1 MSTAFYWSI
10 AGTAAG
16 LVLVGLWG
24 VLTRKNILRIA
35 LAFTVADTGA
45 NLLLVWSGYLPGR
58 TAPIIDGSIPASDIT
73 SSVVDPLPQA
83 MVLTSIVIGVAVAA
97 LFVVVGVLASRRTGS
112 ADVRRMKEL
121 RW

>member
-1 MSTAFYWSI
+1 MSTAFYWSV

-16 LVLVGLWG
+16 LILIGLWG
-24 VLTRKNILRIA
+24 VLTRKHILRIA
-35 LAFTVADTGA
+35 LAFTLADTGA

-58 TAPIIDGSIPASDIT
+58 TAPIVDGNIPASEVT
-73 SSVVDPLPQA
+73 SAVVDPLPQA

-97 LFVVVGVLASRRTGS
+97 LFVVVGVLASRRIGS

-121 RW
+121 KW

>member
-16 LVLVGLWG
+16 LILVGLWG
-24 VLTRKNILRIA
+24 VLTRTHVLRLA
-35 LAFTVADTGA
+35 LAFTLADTGA

-58 TAPIIDGSIPASDIT
+58 TAPIIDGAVPASEIT
-73 SSVVDPLPQA
+73 SAVVDPLPQA
-83 MVLTSIVIGVAVAA
+83 LVLTSIVIGVAVAA
-97 LFVVVGVLASRRTGS
+97 LFVVVGVLASRMTGS

>member
-1 MSTAFYWSI
+1 MSTVFYWSI

-16 LVLVGLWG
+16 LILVGLWG
-24 VLTRKNILRIA
+24 VLTRKHVLRIA
-35 LAFTVADTGA
+35 LAFTLADTGA
-45 NLLLVWSGYLPGR
+45 NLLLVWSGYLRGR
-58 TAPIIDGSIPASDIT
+58 TAPIVDGAVSASDIAST
-73 SSVVDPLPQA
+73 VVDPLPQA

>member
-1 MSTAFYWSI
+1 MSTAFYWTI

-24 VLTRKNILRIA
+24 VLTRRHILRIA
-35 LAFTVADTGA
+35 LAFTVADTGV

-58 TAPIIDGSIPASDIT
+58 TTPVIDDSIPVSGIASA
-73 SSVVDPLPQA
+73 VVDPLPQA
-83 MVLTSIVIGVAVAA
+83 LVLTSIVIGVAVAA
-97 LFVVVGVLASRRTGS
+97 LFVVVGVLASRRKGS

>member
-1 MSTAFYWSI
+1 MNLFYWTV

-24 VLTRKNILRIA
+24 VLSRKNVLRIG
-35 LAFTVADTGA
+35 LAFTIADTGI

-58 TAPIIDGSIPASDIT
+58 TTPIVDGAIGSVDPAFA
-73 SSVVDPLPQA
+73 VVDPLPQA
-83 MVLTSIVIGVAVAA
+83 LVLTSIVIGVAVAA
-97 LFVVVGVLASRRTGS
+97 LFVVVAVLASRRLGT

-121 RW
+121 KW

>member
-1 MSTAFYWSI
+1 MTDLLYWSL

-24 VLTRKNILRIA
+24 VLTRRNILRIA
-35 LAFTVADTGA
+35 LAFTVADTGV
-45 NLLLVWSGYLPGR
+45 NLLLVWTGYISGR
-58 TAPIIDGSIPASDIT
+58 TTPIIDSSLAGAAPAEAFA
-73 SSVVDPLPQA
+73 DPLPHA
-83 MVLTSIVIGVAVAA
+83 LVLTSIVIGVAVAA

-112 ADVRRMKEL
+112 ADIRSMKEL

>member
-1 MSTAFYWSI
+1 
-10 AGTAAG
+10 
-16 LVLVGLWG
+16 L
-24 VLTRKNILRIA
+24 
-35 LAFTVADTGA
+35 ADTGA
-45 NLLLVWSGYLPGR
+45 NLLLVWSGYIPGR
-58 TAPIIDGSIPASDIT
+58 TSPILDNTIPASAAT

-83 MVLTSIVIGVAVAA
+83 LVLTSIVIGVAVAA

>member
-1 MSTAFYWSI
+1 MSTAFYWTI

-24 VLTRKNILRIA
+24 VLTRRHILRIA
-35 LAFTVADTGA
+35 LAFTVADTGV

-58 TAPIIDGSIPASDIT
+58 TTPVIDDSIPVSGMASA
-73 SSVVDPLPQA
+73 VVDPLPQA
-83 MVLTSIVIGVAVAA
+83 LVLTSIVIGVAVAA
-97 LFVVVGVLASRRTGS
+97 LFVVVGVLASRRKGS

>member
-16 LVLVGLWG
+16 LILVGLWG
-24 VLTRKNILRIA
+24 VLTRKHVLRIA
-35 LAFTVADTGA
+35 LAFTLADTGA

-58 TAPIIDGSIPASDIT
+58 TAPIVDGAVSASDIAST
-73 SSVVDPLPQA
+73 VVDPLPQA